1 MMLAKMEEAV
11 IVHMAAVK
19 NGAVTRR
26 ESLAILLEAK
36 TTFAIGSTS
45 HVP

>member
-1 MMLAKMEEAV
+1 MLAKMEEAL
-11 IVHMAAVK
+11 IVHMAVVK
-19 NGAVTRR
+19 NCTVTRR

-36 TTFAIGSTS
+36 TTFAIGSIS